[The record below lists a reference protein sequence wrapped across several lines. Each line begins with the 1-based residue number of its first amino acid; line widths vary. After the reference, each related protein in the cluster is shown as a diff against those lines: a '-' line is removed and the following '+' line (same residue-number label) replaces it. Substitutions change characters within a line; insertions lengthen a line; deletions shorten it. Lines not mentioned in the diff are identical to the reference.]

1 MCRKGLLKMSKNP
14 KTSKV
19 NSGRASLKTA
29 PSGGWVKRDSATTTS
44 VKEIGSPTRNEKA
57 GALFL
62 EGVRKISARDSAG
75 LIKLADR

>member
-19 NSGRASLKTA
+19 NSGRAPLKSA
-29 PSGGWVKRDSATTTS
+29 PSGVWVNRDTATAAS
-44 VKEIGSPTRNEKA
+44 VKEIGSPARNENT